1 VTSHPFT
8 LDREERVCL
17 LLALWDRQA
26 FLRANL
32 DRVKPAMADLGDDD
46 LLWWNEHG
54 VNVFDE
60 ISALVIKLG
69 GDPTENLFG
78 AVKVKR
84 GEGEP

>member
-1 VTSHPFT
+1 VTAQPFT

-32 DRVKPAMADLGDDD
+32 DRVKPSMAELGGDD
-46 LLWWNEHG
+46 LQWWSEHG

-78 AVKVKR
+78 AMKVKR
-84 GEGEP
+84 DEEEP